1 MTTRRTLLLGG
12 FGAGVFV
19 AAASG
24 WAWLSVGY
32 TLPPATV
39 AIALSEKELAV
50 VAALAQALVPG
61 EDGMPNG
68 LALGVPQ
75 RVDEEVWAASPA
87 IQADLKA
94 ALLLLE
100 HAPLLVGFASRFTH
114 LDVEG
119 QRACLRAML
128 ASDKEVLVVAA
139 TALKQM
145 IHLFTYASDG
155 AWPAIGYDGPRV
167 GRAAPESARAY
178 AALLKRG

>member
-1 MTTRRTLLLGG
+1 MTTRRTVLLGG
-12 FGAGVFV
+12 FGAGLFV

-32 TLPPATV
+32 SRPSDTIAV
-39 AIALSEKELAV
+39 ALSEKQLAV
-50 VAALAQALVPG
+50 VAALTEALVPG

-75 RVDEEVWAASPA
+75 RVDEEVWSASPA
-87 IQADLKA
+87 IQSDLKA

-100 HAPLLVGFASRFTH
+100 HAPPLVGFASRFTH
-114 LDVEG
+114 LDIQGRRE
-119 QRACLRAML
+119 CLRAML
-128 ASDKEVLVVAA
+128 GSDKEVLVVAA

-145 IHLFTYASDG
+145 IHLFTYASDE

>member
-32 TLPPATV
+32 SLPPDTIAV
-39 AIALSEKELAV
+39 ALSEKELAV
-50 VAALAQALVPG
+50 VAALTEALVPG

-75 RVDEEVWAASPA
+75 RVDEEVWAAPPA
-87 IQADLKA
+87 IQSDLKA

-100 HAPLLVGFASRFTH
+100 HAPPLIGFASRFTH
-114 LDVEG
+114 LDVEAR
-119 QRACLRAML
+119 RACLRAML
-128 ASDKEVLVVAA
+128 GSDKAVLVEAA
-139 TALKQM
+139 AALKQM
-145 IHLFTYASDG
+145 IHLFTYARDE
-155 AWPAIGYDGPRV
+155 AWPAIGYEGPRV
-167 GRAAPESARAY
+167 DRVPPESALAY
-178 AALLKRG
+178 AALSKRR